1 MSPPSFSKYIAG
13 QRMPGGNILQRI
25 AQLGVN
31 VNWLLGGEGDMLADP
46 IKPRR
51 ADPVVREEGKVYGPE
66 ENGSAQLA
74 NVGSHQWLE
83 MVDERSGEGVF
94 KIEITMYAG
103 PTKIGRASGRL
114 RE

>member
-31 VNWLLGGEGDMLADP
+31 VNWLLGGGGDMLADP

-51 ADPVVREEGKVYGPE
+51 ADPVVREAGKVYGPE
-66 ENGSAQLA
+66 GNGSA
-74 NVGSHQWLE
+74 
-83 MVDERSGEGVF
+83 
-94 KIEITMYAG
+94 
-103 PTKIGRASGRL
+103 GRANGGSRAGRA
-114 RE
+114 RGDRWRRQGDVECGIS

>member
-46 IKPRR
+46 VQPRR
-51 ADPVVREEGKVYGPE
+51 ADPVGREEGKVYGPE

-83 MVDERSGEGVF
+83 MVGERCGEVVVNVEVAVDG
-94 KIEITMYAG
+94 G
-103 PTKIGRASGRL
+103 PTM
-114 RE
+114 